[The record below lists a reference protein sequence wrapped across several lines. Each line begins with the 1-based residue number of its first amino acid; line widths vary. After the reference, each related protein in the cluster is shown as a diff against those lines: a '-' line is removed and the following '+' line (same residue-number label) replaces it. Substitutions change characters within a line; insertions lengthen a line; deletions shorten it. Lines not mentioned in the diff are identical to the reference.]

1 MASDNKAHYARIG
14 FTVVLGAALI
24 VGTLIYLGG
33 FHDSNSEY
41 LVETYTDNSV
51 SGLSV
56 GSPVNL
62 FGVKV
67 GEVREITFSLGTYW
81 DCGADTNDF
90 GRVSI
95 VMALDKRLLGWFE
108 GGNAEL
114 FEIVRER
121 TEKGLRAT
129 VTSNGITGLSR
140 VDLKLTE
147 DEPMPPLPAW
157 KPRYPLIPPSPSL
170 MDNFAVA
177 ATKLMNKLK
186 KIDLAVVWSNVNR
199 TADAAAQASESAN
212 AILEGSRTSV
222 RQIMEDVREATTSV
236 KELSNAL
243 KENPSLILRAADPEP
258 LKETAR

>member
-33 FHDSNSEY
+33 FHDADSEV
-41 LVETYTDNSV
+41 LVETYSDNPV
-51 SGLSV
+51 TGLSV

-67 GEVREITFSLGTYW
+67 GEVREISFSLATYW
-81 DCGADTNDF
+81 ECGADTNDF
-90 GRVSI
+90 SRVSI
-95 VMALDKRLLGWFE
+95 VMALDKNLLHAYDE
-108 GGNAEL
+108 GNEEL
-114 FEIVRER
+114 AAIIRER
-121 TEKGLRAT
+121 AMRGLRAT

-140 VDLKLTE
+140 IELKVME
-147 DEPMPPLPAW
+147 DEPMPELPAW
-157 KPRYPLIPPSPSL
+157 KPRYPLVPPSPSL
-170 MDNFAVA
+170 MDNFSVA

-186 KIDLAVVWSNVNR
+186 KMDLAVVWSNVNR

-222 RQIMEDVREATTSV
+222 RQIMEDVREATMSV